1 MNSICSNPVRILN
14 DLLYSIYSIAEIEAS
29 EVDILTRPACS
40 NPVNMPDSSEMPIQG
55 LPFITGEGSSSKIT
69 FEFLYQF
76 TFSTNNPFC
85 LNRQLRAIASF
96 ADHMRPGAVQHSAL
110 WFGKFNNGY
119 GAKSGSGI
127 TIKGEPC

>member
-1 MNSICSNPVRILN
+1 
-14 DLLYSIYSIAEIEAS
+14 
-29 EVDILTRPACS
+29 
-40 NPVNMPDSSEMPIQG
+40 MPDSSEMPIQG

-69 FEFLYQF
+69 YKLLYQF
-76 TFSTNNPFC
+76 TLSICNHFC

-96 ADHMRPGAVQHSAL
+96 ADHMRPRAVQHSTL

-127 TIKGEPC
+127 TIEGEPS